1 MGGDMSSEQ
10 IFIDALEYENRI
22 RDMYFEAVDKVDDQR
37 GKELFKALGED
48 EQSHVDF
55 LEYSLAALK
64 SGGTID
70 INRLE
75 TSIPA
80 KDRIAAHVSSLTD
93 RISAQM
99 LGNIKRL
106 LNSALTI
113 EVETSEFY
121 RQAVEQTSGEIQA
134 VFEKFLEIEERHVEA
149 VQIELDYATK
159 SGFWFNFMEVD
170 LED

>member
-1 MGGDMSSEQ
+1 MSSEQ

-22 RDMYFEAVDKVDDQR
+22 RDMYFAAMDKVDDQR
-37 GKELFKALGED
+37 GKDLFKALGED

-55 LEYSLAALK
+55 LEYSLETLK

-70 INRLE
+70 ISRLH
-75 TSIPA
+75 TAIPA
-80 KDRIAAHVSSLTD
+80 KDRIAAHVSRMTD
-93 RISAQM
+93 RIPEQM

-106 LNSALTI
+106 LNSALSI
-113 EVETSEFY
+113 EVETSDFY
-121 RQAVEQTSGEIQA
+121 RQAVTQTSGDIQA
-134 VFEKFLEIEERHVEA
+134 IFKKFLEIEERHVEA
-149 VQIELDYATK
+149 VQVELDHASK

>member
-1 MGGDMSSEQ
+1 MSSEQ
-10 IFIDALEYENRI
+10 IFSDALEYENRI

-55 LEYSLAALK
+55 LEYSLQTLK

-70 INRLE
+70 IGRLQ
-75 TSIPA
+75 TAIPD

-93 RISAQM
+93 RIPAQM

-106 LNSALTI
+106 LNSALSI
-113 EVETSEFY
+113 ELETSAFY
-121 RQAVEQTSGEIQA
+121 RQAIERTSGEIQT
-134 VFEKFLEIEERHVEA
+134 VFKKFLEIEERHVEA
-149 VQIELDYATK
+149 VQVELDHASN

>member
-1 MGGDMSSEQ
+1 MSSEQ

-37 GKELFKALGED
+37 GKELFNALGED

-55 LEYSLAALK
+55 LEYSLTTLK

-70 INRLE
+70 IDRLQ
-75 TSIPA
+75 TAIPA
-80 KDRIAAHVSSLTD
+80 KDQIAAHVSSLTD
-93 RISAQM
+93 RIPAQM

-149 VQIELDYATK
+149 VQVELDHASK

>member
-1 MGGDMSSEQ
+1 MSSEQ
-10 IFIDALEYENRI
+10 IFSDALEYENRI

-55 LEYSLAALK
+55 LEYSLQTLK
-64 SGGTID
+64 AGGTID
-70 INRLE
+70 IGRLQ
-75 TSIPA
+75 TAIPA

-93 RISAQM
+93 RIPAQM

-106 LNSALTI
+106 LNSALSI
-113 EVETSEFY
+113 ELETSAFY
-121 RQAVEQTSGEIQA
+121 RQAIEQTSGEIQT
-134 VFEKFLEIEERHVEA
+134 VFKKFLEIEERHVEA
-149 VQIELDYATK
+149 VQVELDHASK

>member
-1 MGGDMSSEQ
+1 MSSEQ
-10 IFIDALEYENRI
+10 IFIDALEYEHRI

-37 GKELFKALGED
+37 GKDLFKALGED

-55 LEYSLAALK
+55 LEYSLASLK
-64 SGGTID
+64 SGDTID
-70 INRLE
+70 LNRLQS
-75 TSIPA
+75 TIPA
-80 KDRIAAHVSSLTD
+80 KDRIASHVSSMTD
-93 RISAQM
+93 RIPEQM

-106 LNSALTI
+106 LNSALSI
-113 EVETSEFY
+113 EVETSDFY
-121 RQAVEQTSGEIQA
+121 REAAAQTSGDIQA
-134 VFEKFLEIEERHVEA
+134 VFKKFLEIEERHVEA